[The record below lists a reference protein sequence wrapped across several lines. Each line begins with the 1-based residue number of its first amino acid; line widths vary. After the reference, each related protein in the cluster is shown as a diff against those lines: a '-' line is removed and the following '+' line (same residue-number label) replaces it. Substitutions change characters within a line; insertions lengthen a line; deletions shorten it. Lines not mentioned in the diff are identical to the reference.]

1 MNKNCYQPKKG
12 HGKLYVSLMITTKQ
26 NSRAEIPKKKKK
38 RDLSKLPLKSH
49 KLNKG
54 RNKGGKV
61 EK

>member
-38 RDLSKLPLKSH
+38 
-49 KLNKG
+49 KG
-54 RNKGGKV
+54 PEQITIKKPQT
-61 EK
+61 